1 MDALNPSDPPRP
13 PDQTGVPVAPVKD
26 NALNAV
32 FASMTGMGAD
42 EHGTRPPG
50 AAAESVQAGHEPDR
64 FNARAILYVPLLVT
78 LTALFAFGVITTLF
92 LTIVRKAEPNANTDP
107 QAAAITQQ
115 PINERFARISSTDPA
130 AVVPQPRLEYM
141 KQVENTPSDP
151 AHYRS
156 KRPLQEYRGATY
168 EIYPEDLRP
177 ERFIDPTQ
185 HRKILIETGYVGK
198 DKKSASAP
206 INEMIILLSA
216 PLKEA
221 VELLTNSKEL
231 TKDEK
236 AAAEAKILALRAKW
250 LSNRKDGKNEAD
262 KGMLANTTPSDL
274 RAKLSNSG
282 RGGPSMPAAVKVEEK
297 PAAHEPAK
305 H

>member
-13 PDQTGVPVAPVKD
+13 ADQSGPAAPD
-26 NALNAV
+26 NALNVV
-32 FASMTGMGAD
+32 FASMSGMGAD
-42 EHGTRPPG
+42 EHGTHPPG
-50 AAAESVQAGHEPDR
+50 AAVQSVQAGHEPDR

-78 LTALFAFGVITTLF
+78 LTALFAFAIITTLF
-92 LTIVRKAEPNANTDP
+92 LTIVRKAEPNASTDP
-107 QAAAITQQ
+107 QTAAITQQ
-115 PINERFARISSTDPA
+115 PLNERFARISSTDPL
-130 AVVPQPRLEYM
+130 AVVPQPRLEYL
-141 KQVENTPSDP
+141 KQVENSPTDP

-156 KRPLQEYRGATY
+156 KRPIEHRGATY

-185 HRKILIETGYVGK
+185 HRKILIETGYA
-198 DKKSASAP
+198 DKAKQVAYIP
-206 INEMIILLSA
+206 IADAMKMVIDGHRL
-216 PLKEA
+216 P
-221 VELLTNSKEL
+221 T
-231 TKDEK
+231 
-236 AAAEAKILALRAKW
+236 
-250 LSNRKDGKNEAD
+250 RKDGKNEAD

-282 RGGPSMPAAVKVEEK
+282 RGGPSMPAAVKVEAK